1 MNNKTDLLKRGM
13 KYREKGA
20 GFPAPSLFKILPK
33 DLFAFGIDRR
43 AQSHGVCMGGDT
55 LVPFSIMVVTR
66 NAAGDA
72 LLKTANAPMCAPMAR
87 FSWPSAK
94 IGSISA
100 DAIACT
106 WN

>member
-55 LVPFSIMVVTR
+55 LVPSSIMVVTR

-72 LLKTANAPMCAPMAR
+72 LLKNGKRSYVRTDGKVFMAVGQN
-87 FSWPSAK
+87 W
-94 IGSISA
+94 
-100 DAIACT
+100 
-106 WN
+106 

>member
-43 AQSHGVCMGGDT
+43 VQSHGVCMGGDT
-55 LVPFSIMVVTR
+55 LVPSSIMVVTR

-72 LLKTANAPMCAPMAR
+72 LQKNGKRSYVRTDGMVFMAVGQN
-87 FSWPSAK
+87 WQHL
-94 IGSISA
+94 G
-100 DAIACT
+100 
-106 WN
+106 

>member
-43 AQSHGVCMGGDT
+43 AQSHGVCMGGDI
-55 LVPFSIMVVTR
+55 LVPSSIMVVTR

-72 LLKTANAPMCAPMAR
+72 LQKNGKRSYVRTDGMVFMAVGQN
-87 FSWPSAK
+87 WQHL
-94 IGSISA
+94 G
-100 DAIACT
+100 
-106 WN
+106 

>member
-55 LVPFSIMVVTR
+55 LVPSSIMVVTR

-72 LLKTANAPMCAPMAR
+72 LLKNGKRSYVRTDGKVFMAVGQN
-87 FSWPSAK
+87 WQHL
-94 IGSISA
+94 G
-100 DAIACT
+100 
-106 WN
+106 